1 MKGQAAFEYLMIFSI
16 VIVLVLILVAY
27 AGQITER
34 NKEEIRISNAMAAVN
49 DIVDTA
55 NIVNT
60 QGKPSALTL
69 TSVYIPEGVESIDIT
84 GKKILIKIRVAGGIS
99 DYFATSKANLQGSIS
114 NTQGIKRIKVKAE
127 DNYVNITEV

>member
-1 MKGQAAFEYLMIFSI
+1 MKGQVGFEYLMIFSI

-34 NKEEIRISNAMAAVN
+34 NKEEIRISNAIAVVK
-49 DIVDTA
+49 DIVETA

-60 QGKPSALTL
+60 QGKPTSLTL
-69 TSVYIPEGVESIDIT
+69 TSVYIPEGVESINIT
-84 GKKILIKIRVAGGIS
+84 GKTILMKVRVAGGIT
-99 DYFATSKANLQGSIS
+99 DIFAASKADLKGSIS
-114 NTQGIKRIKVKAE
+114 NTQGIKKIEIKAE

>member
-34 NKEEIRISNAMAAVN
+34 NKEEIRISNAIAVVN
-49 DIVDTA
+49 EIVDAA

-60 QGKPSALTL
+60 QGKPSQITL
-69 TSVYIPEGVESIDIT
+69 TSVYIPEGVESINIT
-84 GKKILIKIRVAGGIS
+84 GKTILMKIRVAGS
-99 DYFATSKANLQGSIS
+99 LTDVFAISKADLQGSIS
-114 NTQGIKRIKVKAE
+114 NTQGIKKIRIKAE
-127 DNYVNITEV
+127 DDYVNITEV